1 MLTLNLTAPFGTAGK
16 PVSLQFTGYIVDG
29 SHIQLIETDA
39 AAGAA
44 SPFGLTAGLAIG
56 QGTATGTF
64 TGNASFTGTYVFG
77 IPGVDL
83 SNSNLAPST
92 LTSAGLFSRWC
103 LAIYQWIHGHLP
115 GFEWNFRNGRSDQRS
130 FYWNLFRRFQR
141 NGPRQPDFHHLHSR
155 AKARV

>member
-1 MLTLNLTAPFGTAGK
+1 MDPRKESERKLRWGSPDADGSGSVWRAHIEPDGPVRHRWQA
-16 PVSLQFTGYIVDG
+16 VSLQFTGYIVDG

-44 SPFGLTAGLAIG
+44 SPFGLTAGPAIG

-64 TGNASFTGTYVFG
+64 TGNASFTGTKVFG

-92 LTSAGLFSRWC
+92 LTSAGLFTADGA
-103 LAIYQWIHGHLP
+103 AI
-115 GFEWNFRNGRSDQRS
+115 
-130 FYWNLFRRFQR
+130 
-141 NGPRQPDFHHLHSR
+141 
-155 AKARV
+155 